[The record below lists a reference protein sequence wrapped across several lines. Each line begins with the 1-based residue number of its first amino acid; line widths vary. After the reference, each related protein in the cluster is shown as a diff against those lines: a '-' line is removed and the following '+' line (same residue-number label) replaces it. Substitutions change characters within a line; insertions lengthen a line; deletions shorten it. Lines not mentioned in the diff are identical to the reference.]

1 MYDGDL
7 ALSIVVDWMEADM
20 NKLAV
25 EWTKQF
31 EKSGIH
37 QVRRLTFRNIKLM
50 SWLKMMRPKKNM
62 QGWIFFL

>member
-7 ALSIVVDWMEADM
+7 VLSFVVDWMEADM

-31 EKSGIH
+31 EKYGIH
-37 QVRRLTFRNIKLM
+37 QVRRLPFQNIKLM
-50 SWLKMMRPKKNM
+50 S
-62 QGWIFFL
+62 